1 MEIRKLFVFIGLVC
15 ALVLANAGCSH
26 RQVTAQPPVER
37 NPHPITAQVPPAPKA
52 SPPESKPAPAIVPP
66 APVAKPDPVA
76 DVIAASEKEY
86 AAGQENVKAGNAD
99 AAKAN
104 FDRAL
109 TILAE
114 SAQQEDEVQPDP
126 RLQEESVRI
135 HQALNDLNLQTAKP
149 AEAAP
154 EQKAEPAPIDE
165 ANEVTPPVD
174 PNIKAQA
181 AAEIKATHSDLPL
194 MLTDPVAG
202 YINYFS
208 NRGRG
213 TLEHALVRSGRYQE
227 MIRKTLKDEGV
238 PQDLIYLAQAESGFH
253 PLALSRVGAR
263 GIWQFMAETGKLY
276 GLRIDSWL
284 DERRDPIKATD
295 AAARHLE
302 DLTQRFGSHYLA
314 AAAYNAGAG
323 RVGRGLV
330 RMSSHG
336 SSEQDSVDVT
346 SDEAFFSLADTRT
359 IRDETKNYV
368 PQLIA
373 AAIIAKEPAKYGF
386 DVSRHV
392 PPFSRDSVVVDGGTG
407 LDLIAR
413 LADTTLDAL
422 RDLNPHLLRLVT
434 PPDQRYAV
442 RVPTGTAER
451 VASAYTATPPDER
464 HAIATHQVQRGE
476 TVVAL
481 ARRYGASADLIRDAN
496 RAARGKA
503 LAPGT
508 TLYIPVSTT
517 IPASFLREPE
527 PTRMTR
533 TVTRT
538 YVVRAGEGITAV
550 ARRAGVSVATLR
562 SENHLGV
569 NARLGAGRRLTVRH
583 TVNVVAR
590 HPHRSRSAPPRAPVH
605 VSGATAVRTQAPAGG
620 GTDR

>member
-1 MEIRKLFVFIGLVC
+1 MRRWLTGLLTC
-15 ALVLANAGCSH
+15 LAACGGRVTMTEQPAARAPEPVAPATQPSVPAATAP
-26 RQVTAQPPVER
+26 VTARIALAVDTGARSADQV
-37 NPHPITAQVPPAPKA
+37 NPDSA
-52 SPPESKPAPAIVPP
+52 
-66 APVAKPDPVA
+66 
-76 DVIAASEKEY
+76 
-86 AAGQENVKAGNAD
+86 AD
-99 AAKAN
+99 AAALDSLAKAQPS
-104 FDRAL
+104 ASL
-109 TILAE
+109 PELPIE
-114 SAQQEDEVQPDP
+114 SKATW
-126 RLQEESVRI
+126 
-135 HQALNDLNLQTAKP
+135 DLNVA
-149 AEAAP
+149 
-154 EQKAEPAPIDE
+154 DF
-165 ANEVTPPVD
+165 ANQPRVQYYLD
-174 PNIKAQA
+174 
-181 AAEIKATHSDLPL
+181 
-194 MLTDPVAG
+194 
-202 YINYFS
+202 YFVG
-208 NRGRG
+208 RGRDRFQIW
-213 TLEHALVRSGRYQE
+213 LERMGRYESYARAQFAAH
-227 MIRKTLKDEGV
+227 KLPGDFV
-238 PQDLIYLAQAESGFH
+238 YLALIESGFSSE
-253 PLALSRVGAR
+253 AVSRTHAV

-276 GLRIDSWL
+276 GLRVDSWL

-336 SSEQDSVDVT
+336 SSEQDSVNVT

-464 HAIATHQVQRGE
+464 HAIATHQVTRGE

-562 SENHLGV
+562 SENHLGM
-569 NARLGAGRRLTVRH
+569 NARLGAGQRLAVRH

-590 HPHRSRSAPPRAPVH
+590 HPHRSRSAPPRAPMH
-605 VSGATAVRTQAPAGG
+605 VSGAAAVRTQAPAGG